1 MDWWLLGII
10 LVLAYLGIQNFGH
23 HVRWKA
29 AVKGFSALSEMMG
42 TLAEIPKAELDK
54 GMNMWTE
61 ARITAERNTAVGAIM
76 LLIIVIFLVVLGI
89 HGKI

>member
-1 MDWWLLGII
+1 MNWWLLGII
-10 LVLAYLGIQNFGH
+10 LVVGHLALQNFGH

-29 AVKGFSALSEMMG
+29 AVKAFTALSEMMG
-42 TLAEIPKAELDK
+42 TIAEIPKADLDK

-61 ARITAERNTAVGAIM
+61 ARITAERNTAVGAIW
-76 LLIIVIFLVVLGI
+76 LLVIAIFLVALGV